1 MEYPL
6 LDNTDLPL
14 VLLGGTLC
22 DARLW
27 QPVIERLNVSA
38 VLCITLT
45 GAESA
50 PQASQRLLSMLPPH
64 FLLAGF
70 SLGAIVALQIAADA
84 PERVN
89 GLTLISVN
97 PLPVAPDTLAS
108 RREAVRTAQARGLAN
123 WLVSSLWQSYV
134 APSRLSDRF
143 LQEIICRMAQAC
155 GIETFA
161 DQTEMA
167 IHRQDNRAAFNALA
181 CPTLLLNGAQDVIC
195 TPQHHHVLAAG
206 NANVTWHTVATG
218 GHFIPLET
226 PDEVAPLLRQWIT
239 ECIQCATTH

>member
-1 MEYPL
+1 MHYPL

-22 DARLW
+22 NARLW
-27 QPVIERLNVSA
+27 QPVTERLNVTT
-38 VLCITLT
+38 VLSITLT

-50 PQASQRLLSMLPPH
+50 KQASERLLGMLPPR

-84 PERVN
+84 PERLN
-89 GLTLISVN
+89 GLTLISAN

-108 RREAVRTAQARGLAN
+108 RREAVRAARALGVADWLA
-123 WLVSSLWQSYV
+123 SSLWQSYV
-134 APSRLSDRF
+134 APSRLSDPP
-143 LQEIICRMAQAC
+143 LQEVICRMAQEC

-161 DQTEMA
+161 RQTDIA
-167 IHRQDNRAAFNALA
+167 IHRQDNRGAWSALT

-195 TPQHHHVLAAG
+195 TPHHHQLLAAG
-206 NANVTWHTVATG
+206 NPNVTWHTVEAG
-218 GHFIPLET
+218 GHFIPLEA
-226 PDEVAPLLRQWIT
+226 PDEIAPPLRQWIT
-239 ECIQCATTH
+239 ECIQCVTTY